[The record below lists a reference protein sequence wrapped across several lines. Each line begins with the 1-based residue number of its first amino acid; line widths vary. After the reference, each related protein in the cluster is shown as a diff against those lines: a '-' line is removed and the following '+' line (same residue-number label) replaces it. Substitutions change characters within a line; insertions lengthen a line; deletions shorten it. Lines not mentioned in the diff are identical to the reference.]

1 MLTLDLG
8 VHLWIVWA
16 VIAGCLIA
24 AELLTL
30 NFSLLMLSAGAGA
43 AAVVSL
49 VGVGVGWQIAVAGA
63 VSILL
68 LTTLRPM
75 LVRRST
81 RATAETASNV
91 EALIGASA
99 WVTSEVGPR
108 FGQVTLSGE
117 TWSARTDDASPIPVD
132 RAVRVLAIT
141 GATAVVTDL
150 NAGPPKGAAP
160 NT

>member
-1 MLTLDLG
+1 VLTLDLG

-43 AAVVSL
+43 AAVASAL
-49 VGVGVGWQIAVAGA
+49 GVGLGWQIAVAAA

-68 LTTLRPM
+68 LTTLRPL

-81 RATAETASNV
+81 RATPDTASNV

-99 WVTSEVGPR
+99 WVTTEVGPR
-108 FGQVTLSGE
+108 SGQVTLSGE
-117 TWSARTDDASPIPVD
+117 TWSARTDDPHPIPAD
-132 RAVRVLAIT
+132 RAVRVLAIM
-141 GATAVVTDL
+141 GATAIVTDPS
-150 NAGPPKGAAP
+150 AGAP
-160 NT
+160 G